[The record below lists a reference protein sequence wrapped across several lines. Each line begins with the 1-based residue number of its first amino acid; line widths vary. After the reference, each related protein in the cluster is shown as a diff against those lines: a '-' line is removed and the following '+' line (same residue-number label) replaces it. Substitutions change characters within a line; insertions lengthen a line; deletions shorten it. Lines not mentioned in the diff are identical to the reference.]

1 MIKLLQGDCM
11 ELMKKIPDNSID
23 LIVTDPPYGINF
35 ISNYRKEKY
44 NSIYND
50 KSLCWLDDYVAEI
63 YRILKNNT
71 AVYCFC
77 SWHNIDIFKST
88 F

>member
-1 MIKLLQGDCM
+1 MEAHRDNNASYHIYNKDC
-11 ELMKKIPDNSID
+11 LDVLKNIPDNSID

-50 KSLCWLDDYVAEI
+50 KSLCWLDDYVE
-63 YRILKNNT
+63 
-71 AVYCFC
+71 
-77 SWHNIDIFKST
+77 
-88 F
+88 